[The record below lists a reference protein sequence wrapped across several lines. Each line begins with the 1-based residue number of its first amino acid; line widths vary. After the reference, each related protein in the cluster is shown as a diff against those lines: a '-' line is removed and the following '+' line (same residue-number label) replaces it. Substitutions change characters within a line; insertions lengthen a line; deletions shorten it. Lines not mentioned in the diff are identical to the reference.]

1 MAADLEFRI
10 GAKVADLQAD
20 LQAGLAAVQDFG
32 RKAQAE
38 LEKAS
43 KPRDTRGRF
52 LPAGTQEE
60 VAGLGREFER
70 TGRTAAGA
78 GAKMGGA
85 FDQATK
91 GARAASDQLQ
101 SIQTRLV
108 QIASAAALAGLVRG
122 ATNTAIAFE
131 GFEIALRTITGSAEQ
146 AASELAFVRAESDRL
161 GIGLRG
167 ATEQFMQ
174 LVAAANGTTLAGEG
188 IRQVFTAVAEAGV
201 VLRLD
206 NEKLSG
212 AFNAIQQ
219 IISKG
224 TVSAEELRGQ
234 LGERLPGAFQIAARS
249 LGVTTEELQKLL
261 EDGLLPATEFLP
273 RFAAQLRREL
283 GGGVVEAS
291 RGARAEIERFNTA
304 LTDLQ
309 LAFASSGF
317 LESVATA
324 FRDISASLKDPGLRA
339 GLKDFGEFVGTSLR
353 FIVQNA
359 DKIALAL
366 GTLAAA
372 GAGARV
378 GRFFGPKGGA
388 VGAIAGGAL
397 GAFGVNAAIPGRS
410 GDDPDSAT
418 IEEARQR
425 LPILQQRLAK
435 LRAELATA
443 RVGLRESIQLELEQV
458 NESVITLQSV
468 IDEGAR
474 AAAAPAAAGAT
485 SKVTPFR
492 PGAKAQTEA
501 ERAAAAKRAAAEAK
515 AAADEAE
522 RLRQAQLDADEKLL
536 DDAAKRELAIQEA
549 KFEAALLSAEAYYAE
564 RSRIELES
572 IERSIAIER
581 SRAQG
586 GGVDA
591 IKALA
596 EIDLLERR
604 RSDIQRRGAEERA
617 AFTRDLDRQLERAR
631 IAELEATNRPVEAAS
646 LKAEAQYRDLLA
658 RLRAE
663 GDTAGIALIER
674 LIGSQVADAG
684 IKALQERISRALG
697 DLRGQESVVAAQA
710 DAGLLPQLEAERQ
723 LQVLREASLVQLRK
737 YRDELLAIAAAQSAE
752 GGFADPRVAQQITAV
767 DTEIARVTAS
777 QRRLQTQIENAGAN
791 ALSGFFTDLATGAKS
806 FGDAVR
812 DAARN
817 FIQSLARMAAEA
829 LAKRVVLS
837 LFGVPA
843 AAGGAGGGSEGG
855 LLSALFRHS
864 GGMVGASGGTTR
876 MVNPLL
882 FVGAPRYHAGGMVGL
897 KPDERPAI
905 LQTGEQVLSRQEVA
919 AQNRGGGAQSLRIIN
934 SIDPGLVADYMAS
947 AEGERVIVNTITRN
961 RGQVKQALG

>member
-1 MAADLEFRI
+1 MADLEFRI
-10 GAKVADLQAD
+10 GAKVGELQTD

-38 LEKAS
+38 LEKAG
-43 KPRDTRGRF
+43 KPRNTPGRF

-85 FDQATK
+85 FDQAAK
-91 GARAASDQLQ
+91 GARATSDQLQ

-167 ATEQFMQ
+167 ATEQFVQ

-206 NEKLSG
+206 NEKLAG

-249 LGVTTEELQKLL
+249 LGITTEELQKLL

-291 RGARAEIERFNTA
+291 RGARAEIERFKTA

-309 LAFASSGF
+309 LAFASTGF
-317 LESVATA
+317 LEAVAA
-324 FRDISASLKDPGLRA
+324 SFRDIAGALRDPELRA
-339 GLKDFGEFVGTSLR
+339 GIKELGLFIGSSLQFV
-353 FIVQNA
+353 VANA
-359 DKIALAL
+359 DKIALAFGALAGASAGARL
-366 GTLAAA
+366 GRLAGPTGALVGA
-372 GAGARV
+372 GAGALT
-378 GRFFGPKGGA
+378 GGA
-388 VGAIAGGAL
+388 VGL
-397 GAFGVNAAIPGRS
+397 SVLPGRS
-410 GDDPDSAT
+410 GEDPNAASV
-418 IEEARQR
+418 EEARQR
-425 LPILQQRLAK
+425 LPIVQQRVAK
-435 LRAELATA
+435 LQAELKTVRA
-443 RVGLRESIQLELEQV
+443 GLRESVQLELEQV
-458 NESVITLQSV
+458 TESAAALQRV
-468 IDEGAR
+468 IDVAAR
-474 AAAAPAAAGAT
+474 AAEAPTEARPDAAPA
-485 SKVTPFR
+485 SRFVPK
-492 PGAKAQTEA
+492 AKGETEA
-501 ERAAAAKRAAAEAK
+501 ARAAAAKRAAAEAK

-549 KFEAALLSAEAYYAE
+549 KFEAALISAEAYYTE
-564 RSRIELES
+564 RNRIELQS
-572 IERSIAIER
+572 VERSIAIER

-596 EIDLLERR
+596 EIELLERR

-631 IAELEATNRPVEAAS
+631 LAELEATNRPVEAAR
-646 LKAEAQYRDLLA
+646 LKAESQYRDLLA

-674 LIGSQVADAG
+674 LIGAEVADAG
-684 IKALQERISRALG
+684 IKALQERVSAALQS
-697 DLRGQESVVAAQA
+697 LRGQEGVIAAQA

-723 LQVLREASLVQLRK
+723 LQVLREASLVQLRA
-737 YRDELLAIAAAQSAE
+737 YREELVAIAAAQNLE
-752 GGFADPRVAQQITAV
+752 GGLADPRVAQQITQL

-791 ALSGFFTDLATGAKS
+791 ALTGFFTDLATGAKS

-817 FIQSLARMAAEA
+817 FIASLARMAAEA
-829 LAKRVVLS
+829 LAKRAILA
-837 LFGVPA
+837 LIGGPA
-843 AAGGAGGGSEGG
+843 AAGAGGGSEGG
-855 LLSALFRHS
+855 LISALFKHS

-876 MVNPLL
+876 MMNPLL

-897 KPDERPAI
+897 KADERPAI

-947 AEGERVIVNTITRN
+947 AEGERVIVNTLSRN
-961 RGQVKQALG
+961 RGQVKQLLG